1 MLRFA
6 VPLCVVLAL
15 PTMAGAQSLG
25 EAIPGRGQSKERFD
39 PGKRGQASRPC
50 PEYGPGWVRLDG
62 STTCVRIGG
71 AVRMEVGKSSRQS
84 GLGTSTGGMVQL
96 ESRSETTLGPVRGVM
111 RVQGDVSRNLET
123 GPYPY
128 SRW

>member
-1 MLRFA
+1 MTRFA
-6 VPLCVVLAL
+6 VPLCLAVLLAS
-15 PTMAGAQSLG
+15 PAFAQSLG
-25 EAIPGRGQSKERFD
+25 EPLPGRGQAKERFD
-39 PGKRGQASRPC
+39 PAKRGQASSPC

-62 STTCVRIGG
+62 STTCVRVGG
-71 AVRMEVGKSSRQS
+71 AVRMDVGKSSRQS

-111 RVQGDVSRNLET
+111 RVQGDISRNLET